1 MDDLALIFSHHNH
14 ETSRKRLHED
24 EKAAALACIISF
36 NTTTPNSS
44 QYYSSTKAEA
54 NQQQKQIQCNHTKW
68 GPGRII
74 CTTEANPNTINFSP
88 FVYQNGGTA
97 RRTGEQ
103 AEEHLLAE
111 RKRRQ
116 KMTKLFVSLASLL
129 PGLTKMDKAS
139 ILEGATS
146 FIRQIREK
154 TETMKGHLK
163 TKTNNEKGAV
173 PAVKKAR
180 NYEHQYSIDMSILP
194 EIEIRSLEEEVLITV
209 YCKKKYTGIID
220 EILGVI
226 QKLHLTIKSSN
237 FMSFG
242 STAIHITVVAQ
253 MKDEFC
259 ETTDCL
265 AEKLRQS
272 ILKTLR

>member
-1 MDDLALIFSHHNH
+1 
-14 ETSRKRLHED
+14 
-24 EKAAALACIISF
+24 
-36 NTTTPNSS
+36 
-44 QYYSSTKAEA
+44 
-54 NQQQKQIQCNHTKW
+54 
-68 GPGRII
+68 
-74 CTTEANPNTINFSP
+74 
-88 FVYQNGGTA
+88 
-97 RRTGEQ
+97 
-103 AEEHLLAE
+103 
-111 RKRRQ
+111 
-116 KMTKLFVSLASLL
+116 
-129 PGLTKMDKAS
+129 MDKAS

-154 TETMKGHLK
+154 TETMKDHLK

-242 STAIHITVVAQ
+242 STAMHITVVAQ
-253 MKDEFC
+253 V
-259 ETTDCL
+259 CL
-265 AEKLRQS
+265 LFPK
-272 ILKTLR
+272 ILLYWEPSSDGIVISV